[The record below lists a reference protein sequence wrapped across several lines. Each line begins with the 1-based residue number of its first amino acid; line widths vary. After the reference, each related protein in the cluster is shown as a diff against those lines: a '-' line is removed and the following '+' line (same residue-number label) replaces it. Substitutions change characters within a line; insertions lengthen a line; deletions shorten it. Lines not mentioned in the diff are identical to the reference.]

1 MRLLDSI
8 DQYAISHDVRES
20 TLKGYRLAVR
30 RFGAWLGRDAI
41 ASDLDPEAINRWL
54 YELRRSGDLSSYSIQ
69 TYRRCLLVVAAFVAT
84 KQPAVRIISSDV
96 TLVRCP
102 PTKRDVWTPD
112 QVRQLIASVDHL
124 ADDML
129 RPRVRRRAWWRSLLM
144 TAWDT
149 ALRWSDLSR
158 LTLRDI
164 SPDGAIELT
173 QWKTL
178 VSHVVQVAPET
189 LAAIGDTYRGL
200 GVDVDRQLIWP
211 VPYATWRHRD
221 LSRLLQLAG
230 LEGNLQKLRRSA
242 ITAAEIERSGKGTLL
257 AGHTNPA
264 TTHRWYLS
272 RARMLE
278 ERPAAPPLFGSE
290 TMLDLP
296 SDGRQHWSHA
306 VKRHERIR
314 IGTPAGTI
322 EIAADKDDRGRPKI
336 TVVTE
341 PDAPITLEVVR
352 A

>member
-1 MRLLDSI
+1 MRLLDAI
-8 DQYAISHDVRES
+8 DQYAISRDVRES

-41 ASDLDPEAINRWL
+41 ASDLEPERINRWL
-54 YELRRSGDLSSYSIQ
+54 YELRRSHLSSYSVQ
-69 TYRRCLLVVAAFVAT
+69 TYRRCLLVVAAWIGARGH
-84 KQPAVRIISSDV
+84 AIRIDSSDV

-102 PTKRDVWTPD
+102 PTKRDVWSPEE
-112 QVRQLIASVDHL
+112 VRRLIAAVDRL
-124 ADDML
+124 PDDML
-129 RPRVRRRAWWRSLLM
+129 RPRVRRRAWWRSLLLA
-144 TAWDT
+144 AWDS

-158 LTLRDI
+158 LALRDI
-164 SPDGAIELT
+164 SPDGAVELT

-178 VSHVVQVAPET
+178 VSHVVQFSPET
-189 LAAIGDTYRGL
+189 LDAIGATYRGV
-200 GVDVDRQLIWP
+200 GVDVERAVIWP
-211 VPYATWRHRD
+211 VPYATWRHRE
-221 LSRLLQLAG
+221 LSQLLGFAG